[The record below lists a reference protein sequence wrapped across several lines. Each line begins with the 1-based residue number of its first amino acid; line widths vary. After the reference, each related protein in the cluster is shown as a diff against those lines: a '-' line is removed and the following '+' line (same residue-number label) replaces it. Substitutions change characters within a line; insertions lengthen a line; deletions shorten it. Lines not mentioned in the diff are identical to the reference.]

1 MRNCGSELC
10 IVIKHAHINA
20 FAAIHFP
27 WNASVLVFASI
38 GSYIHTLSSVTIAI
52 ECSLIQF
59 FSVTLLLRSLMLH
72 ASLALATTQWTNRRS
87 WCALPANRYC
97 NVRACEY
104 DMFWW
109 IQTRFYY
116 HSLNANN
123 MHATCE
129 CDVRHA
135 MRLHVDRHAMQVR
148 HATSDEQHEAC
159 NHERTCTSFCIT
171 IGVACLTSVG
181 ANAVHKIAEAWQLR
195 G

>member
-72 ASLALATTQWTNRRS
+72 ASLAPATTQWTILMCTTGKSILQRTCLWVRHVLMNSNTILIPFPQCKQHACDMRL
-87 WCALPANRYC
+87 WCAT
-97 NVRACEY
+97 Y
-104 DMFWW
+104 D
-109 IQTRFYY
+109 
-116 HSLNANN
+116 
-123 MHATCE
+123 AT
-129 CDVRHA
+129 A
-135 MRLHVDRHAMQVR
+135 YVDRRTCHASG
-148 HATSDEQHEAC
+148 TCDNEQHEAC
-159 NHERTCTSFCIT
+159 NYERTCTSFGMAI
-171 IGVACLTSVG
+171 AAARLTSDG
-181 ANAVHKIAEAWQLR
+181 ADSVHELAEEWRLR